1 VTDASR
7 FPLETPC
14 RLSRSVLW
22 RLQRSYFERRGV
34 AAWADGDV
42 PHRVTSSPR
51 LARAY
56 AAVIAGFLHDWS
68 RALDRSQPVYIVE
81 LGAGAGRF
89 AFHLRRALD
98 ELDALE
104 AFEELLGGRARMCYV
119 MTDIAEANLAAWRAH
134 PQLEGWLADGALDV
148 ARFDAAHD
156 DAIHLEW
163 SGAVLAPGAVRN
175 PIIVIANYVF
185 DSLPLDVFSVAG
197 GELQEWLVRLCSRR
211 PDSDLDDP
219 ALLGRATL
227 GCQLHPASAA
237 GYYRDAELDA
247 LLDEHRAALPATAFT
262 FPSASLAC
270 LRRFAALSGD
280 RMLVLA
286 ADKGDV
292 AEDALRGQSGPN
304 LTLHGSCSVAVN
316 FHAIRRFVER
326 RGGQAFLPSVPPRQ
340 IAGCGF
346 ALGKPASGLMSTRI
360 AFEETLD
367 TVRPDDLLAMPM
379 IRGDVAETRS
389 LDAWL
394 GHLAFHAH
402 DPAVVFEALPHLAPL
417 AAAAGDAE
425 RMRVIAALCEA
436 WDRYFHIG
444 EPFDVSFEL
453 GRLAAALGAWP
464 MAVEFFEGSL
474 RWYGRTDVTLAELA
488 RCHAE
493 LDRLG

>member
-22 RLQRSYFERRGV
+22 RLQRRYFERRGI

-68 RALDRSQPVYIVE
+68 GALDRAQPVYLVE

-89 AFHLRRALD
+89 AFHLRRALE
-98 ELDALE
+98 ELD
-104 AFEELLGGRARMCYV
+104 ELLGDPPQLCYV

-134 PQLEGWLADGALDV
+134 PQLEDWLADGRLDL
-148 ARFDAAHD
+148 ARFDAAC
-156 DAIHLEW
+156 DAAIDLEH
-163 SGAVLAPGAVRN
+163 SGAVLAPGTVRN
-175 PIIVIANYVF
+175 PVVVIANYVF
-185 DSLPLDVFSVAG
+185 DSLPLDVFSIVDG
-197 GELQEWLVRLCSRR
+197 RLHEWLVRLSSRL
-211 PDSDLDDP
+211 PDGDLDDP
-219 ALLGRATL
+219 EVLGRATL
-227 GCQLHPASAA
+227 GCELAAASVD
-237 GYYRDAELDA
+237 GYYGDAELEA
-247 LLDEHRAALPATAFT
+247 ILDEQRTALPGTSFT
-262 FPSASLAC
+262 IPSASLAC
-270 LRRFAALSGD
+270 LGRLAAIAGD
-280 RMLVLA
+280 RMLVLT

-292 AEDALRGQSGPN
+292 SYDALRGQTGPHI
-304 LTLHGSCSVAVN
+304 TLHGSCSVAVN

-326 RGGQAFLPSVPPRQ
+326 RGGQALLPSAPPRHL
-340 IAGCGF
+340 AGCGF
-346 ALGKPASGLMSTRI
+346 VLGNPAGGLRSTTV

-367 TVRPDDLLAMPM
+367 TVRPDDLLAMPRIM
-379 IRGDVAETRS
+379 DHVAATQS

-394 GHLAFHAH
+394 AHLAFHAH
-402 DPAVVFEALPHLAPL
+402 DPAVVFDALPHLAPL
-417 AAAAGDAE
+417 AARAGEAE
-425 RMRVIAALCEA
+425 RLPLIAALCEA

-453 GRLAAALGAWP
+453 GKLAAALGAWP
-464 MAVEFFEGSL
+464 MALEFFEGSL